1 MAEVCGRAAKPARQT
16 AVSSRHTAGRWISAP
31 AENRPTSY
39 DCLISLLLVIVDGV
53 EESEAA
59 DDAARTGAAV
69 RLAVARIARRLRQT
83 HAVGDVTLS
92 EVSVLARLSRDGAD
106 SPGSLAE
113 LERVRPQAMAS
124 TLAALEER
132 GLVSRQDPA
141 DRRRAV
147 MTVTDAG
154 RSVLRERRSESVQR
168 LTEVLDEEFTTAERR
183 RLLAVVPLLERLAE
197 RL

>member
-1 MAEVCGRAAKPARQT
+1 VDETG
-16 AVSSRHTAGRWISAP
+16 
-31 AENRPTSY
+31 TS
-39 DCLISLLLVIVDGV
+39 
-53 EESEAA
+53 A
-59 DDAARTGAAV
+59 DDASRTAAAL

-124 TLAALEER
+124 TLATLEER
-132 GLVSRQDPA
+132 ALVRRRQDAA
-141 DRRRAV
+141 DGRRAV

-154 RSVLRERRSESVQR
+154 RKVLIDRRSESVQR
-168 LTEVLDEEFTTAERR
+168 LTVVLDEDFTPAERR
-183 RLLAVVPLLERLAE
+183 KLLAVLPLLDRLAE